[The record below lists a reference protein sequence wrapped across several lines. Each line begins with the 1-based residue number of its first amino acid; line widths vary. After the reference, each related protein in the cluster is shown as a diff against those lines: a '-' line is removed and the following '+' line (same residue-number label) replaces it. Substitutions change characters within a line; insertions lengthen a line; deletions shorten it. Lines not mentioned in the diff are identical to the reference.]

1 MRDLFIYK
9 GLLMKRMFKEML
21 FKILEHLDRSIQTI

>member
-9 GLLMKRMFKEML
+9 DLLMKRMFEKML
-21 FKILEHLDRSIQTI
+21 FKVLEHLDRSIQTI

>member
-9 GLLMKRMFKEML
+9 GLLMKRMSGKML
-21 FKILEHLDRSIQTI
+21 FKVLEHLDCSIQTI